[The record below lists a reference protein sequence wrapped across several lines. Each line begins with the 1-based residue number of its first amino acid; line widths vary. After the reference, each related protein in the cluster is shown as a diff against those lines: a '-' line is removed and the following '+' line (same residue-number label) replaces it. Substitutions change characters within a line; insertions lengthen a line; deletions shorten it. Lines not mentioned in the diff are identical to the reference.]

1 MTRHGGR
8 LNILH
13 KRAYI
18 DFAQRFEEVPPL
30 TDAQRAALDLL
41 DQVVEAP
48 ENHHAF
54 DMAPGDIQMASNF
67 SVLHA
72 RDTYVDFDEPD
83 AKRHMLRLWLAVPQG
98 RPLPEAYRT
107 TREHGHLFTMRAT
120 G

>member
-1 MTRHGGR
+1 MATGR
-8 LNILH
+8 DPH

-18 DFAQRFEEVPPL
+18 DFAQFEVPL
-30 TDAQRAALDLL
+30 LSDEQRAALDLL

-72 RDTYVDFDEPD
+72 RDTYVDFDAPT
-83 AKRHMLRLWLAVPQG
+83 KSG
-98 RPLPEAYRT
+98 TCAY
-107 TREHGHLFTMRAT
+107 GWP
-120 G
+120 